1 MAKIIKL
8 DDKLSSD
15 KTENNLT
22 PQEISNVDEDEE
34 EEYERYIPVEQSIIG
49 SLLEVREM
57 IAGRMPKRTWDEFAA
72 EIREEIA
79 KIEAEEQQQNA
90 FKKRRNDKALRG

>member
-1 MAKIIKL
+1 MAKIVKL
-8 DDKLSSD
+8 DEKISSD
-15 KTENNLT
+15 IAEEKLNAQEN
-22 PQEISNVDEDEE
+22 SED

-72 EIREEIA
+72 ELREEVA
-79 KIEAEEQQQNA
+79 KIEAEEQQKNA
-90 FKKRRNDKALRG
+90 FKKRRNDKTLRG

>member
-1 MAKIIKL
+1 MAKIVKL
-8 DDKLSSD
+8 DEKLSSD
-15 KTENNLT
+15 VAEEKLNAQENS
-22 PQEISNVDEDEE
+22 EED

-72 EIREEIA
+72 ELREEVA
-79 KIEAEEQQQNA
+79 KIEAEEQQKNA
-90 FKKRRNDKALRG
+90 FKKRRNDKTLRG

>member
-1 MAKIIKL
+1 LAKIVKL
-8 DDKLSSD
+8 DEKKSSD
-15 KTENNLT
+15 IAEEKLNA
-22 PQEISNVDEDEE
+22 QEISEED

-72 EIREEIA
+72 ELREEVA
-79 KIEAEEQQQNA
+79 KIEAEEQQKNA
-90 FKKRRNDKALRG
+90 FKKRRNDKTLRG

>member
-1 MAKIIKL
+1 MAKIVKL
-8 DDKLSSD
+8 DEKKSSD
-15 KTENNLT
+15 IAEEKLNAQEN
-22 PQEISNVDEDEE
+22 SED

-72 EIREEIA
+72 ELREEVA
-79 KIEAEEQQQNA
+79 KIEAEEQQKNA
-90 FKKRRNDKALRG
+90 FKKRRNDKTLRG

>member
-1 MAKIIKL
+1 MAKIVKL
-8 DDKLSSD
+8 DEKKSSD
-15 KTENNLT
+15 IAEEKLNA
-22 PQEISNVDEDEE
+22 QEISEED

-72 EIREEIA
+72 ELREEVA
-79 KIEAEEQQQNA
+79 KIEAEEQQKNA
-90 FKKRRNDKALRG
+90 FKKRRNDKTLRG